1 MDSTKKV
8 LLTAYTIYN
17 IFTFIN
23 LIIMKRIHYPASD
36 DSNNLGREQ
45 GQ

>member
-1 MDSTKKV
+1 MDLAKKV

-17 IFTFIN
+17 IFTFIS
-23 LIIMKRIHYPASD
+23 LIIMKLIQCD